1 MSIVIVTR
9 KQWGAAPPKSSPEKV
24 EWPAGVD
31 LWVHHT
37 TGPATQ
43 SPREIQAFHQGPS
56 RGWQDIGYGYL
67 ISVDGTIYEGRGYEV
82 HAAHSPGKNHEPSVA
97 LIGDYSSTEPS
108 DAMHRAVYDLKDH
121 LQAGDLRGHREN
133 TATSCPGDAA
143 MRKIV
148 DGPPPEPVKRT
159 LRERLRAAGYAPPTV
174 ERIIANLTA
183 GVSGD
188 VPNPNDS
195 QMFKNLRRE
204 GLSAESARAVIR
216 SLRKD

>member
-1 MSIVIVTR
+1 MAIIVSR
-9 KQWGAAPPKSSPEKV
+9 SQWGARPHTNAQKVSWPED
-24 EWPAGVD
+24 VD

-37 TGPATQ
+37 VGPADQTVKQ
-43 SPREIQAFHQGPS
+43 IEAFHMDS
-56 RGWQDIGYGYL
+56 RGWSAIGYGYL
-67 ISVDGTIYEGRGYEV
+67 ISVDGTIYEGRGFEV

-97 LIGDYSSTEPS
+97 LIGDYSTTEPS
-108 DAMHRAVYDLKDH
+108 DAMHRAVYDLREF

-174 ERIIANLTA
+174 ERIIANLAA
-183 GVSGD
+183 GISGD
-188 VPNPNDS
+188 LPNPNDS
-195 QMFKNLRRE
+195 QMFRNLRRE